1 MSENEVYRIK
11 ITADITITKE
21 KVDPNHNE
29 ASKKADSKPRYR
41 ENVILPYEAPLIF
54 DDEDPIEQLD
64 KYLERHIITKE
75 QYDKYKAMY
84 IIEENT

>member
-29 ASKKADSKPRYR
+29 PSKKDDPKPKYR
-41 ENVILPYEAPLIF
+41 QNVILPYDAPLIF
-54 DDEDPIEQLD
+54 DDYDPIEQLD
-64 KYLERHIITKE
+64 KYLERHIITQE